1 MASFW
6 QVGHSQLVSAC
17 GVPVGGWRVGKK
29 ADPTVEK
36 DLLTAVPSLAS
47 ELVPPRTDTH
57 RLRRR

>member
-1 MASFW
+1 MC
-6 QVGHSQLVSAC
+6 Q
-17 GVPVGGWRVGKK
+17 PVVCRVGKK